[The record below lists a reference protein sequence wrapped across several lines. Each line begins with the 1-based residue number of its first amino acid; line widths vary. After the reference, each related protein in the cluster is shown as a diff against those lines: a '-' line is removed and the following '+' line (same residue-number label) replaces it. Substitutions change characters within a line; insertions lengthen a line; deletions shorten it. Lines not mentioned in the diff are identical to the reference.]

1 MDAIAVVGL
10 GCVLPNAHRVSD
22 FWTSI
27 STGRISLAKVPARAW
42 DHSLYFSPDRTMP
55 DRAHADVGGFIN
67 DFVFDWRKYK
77 VPPADAQ
84 NVHPMQWMVLE
95 AGTQALSEVRVLP
108 RETTG
113 ILLGATSLGWQ
124 RDSGMHIRLEDM
136 LDAVRTTDEFRA
148 LPLTRQQEVLEI
160 TAQRLRGR
168 LKECSDDNVV
178 GSSASVAVGRINMQ
192 FDLKGLHYSV
202 DAGYS
207 SALAALDLA
216 VRGLRDG
223 EFDLAVAGGV
233 SELLTPLEFIAF
245 SKLGGLSYKGH
256 VRPFSDDS
264 DGTLLGEGVSLF
276 ALKRLEDAER
286 DGETI
291 YAVLRGIG
299 GSSDGRGKSL
309 VAPRREGQALAMRR
323 AIEDSGVDPTS
334 VQYVE
339 CHATGTQVGDASE
352 VQALASIYS
361 GAPGSI
367 ALGSVKANIGHLR
380 AGAGAAGLL
389 KAVLSLHHGQI
400 PPQPGVERVNP
411 KLELERTPFFVPRK
425 AQPFRPGTTPLAAV
439 SSFSFGGNNYHA
451 VLEAYRPGH
460 GRAPLPRRHQA
471 EPLAII
477 GMGGM
482 FPGAPSVEAL
492 WKRLLEGH
500 DATRE
505 VPPERWKAER
515 YSHPDRKDRTYTKL
529 GCWLENLP
537 SPTLEMRIPP
547 AAWASLDPSHV
558 VTLLSAEQA
567 LKDAGY
573 VADKWNRERV
583 ALALGF
589 LPYQGIKFL
598 ADTRVRWAE
607 FARELRETLEKSG
620 MPEWMRNVIL
630 KGAEERYKAG
640 LPPISEDSLTGYL
653 GSLNAGRISSL
664 YDFHGPHM
672 VMDSACASSLA
683 ALHAA
688 AKLLNHRQADV
699 VLTGGV
705 WADMS
710 PEFFVAGCRFNALSS
725 RGSSPF
731 SANADGFVPGE
742 GAGVLVLKRL
752 SDAERDGDRI
762 HSVIRAIA
770 GSSDGKGRS
779 VLPPSEMGETLAM
792 RRALTAANVPP
803 TSVDY
808 VECHGTGTALG
819 DVVETKSTHNAYG
832 EGRTRPLLIGSV
844 KSNIGHL
851 NAAAGVAG
859 MIKVTRAMQEHL
871 LPRSLKS
878 EPRNPKIP
886 QGLEVVTEQ
895 REWPVPMGGGPR
907 RAGVSSFG
915 VGGSN
920 FHAILEEYKAPA
932 PRPSVKEPEPGKKE
946 SVKKEAGPV
955 REAAPMKKEEAA
967 VKKEGEP
974 VKKESEPADAEPRLI
989 AVAGADARACLE
1001 QLDRVCEA
1009 TGALEDTRRVP
1020 AGPYRVAV
1028 TARTREELRKKRDF
1042 LRKAVETGGDMEFL
1056 GQSGIFA
1063 AGPDAPLRGAPVAIT
1078 FPGQGGQYANM
1089 LRPLARAY
1097 PVVQATL
1104 DEADRVYLHLTGRT
1118 LTSSFYTEDA
1128 KSYRQNDEDIHAAVF
1143 LVNVALYRLL
1153 RAHGIRAD
1161 VLVGQSAGELA
1172 ALVAAGTLTLEEG
1185 LRAIHSRTMAV
1196 LEMPTVDPGQMAAL
1210 TCASEQVPELIAG
1223 LPGYATLAADNGPRA
1238 CIVSADREALPALVE
1253 RCAARGIECTVLAV
1267 SHGYHS
1273 ALIAGARPAYQRVLE
1288 GFAFRAPT
1296 VRLVSTI
1303 DAKEYGGRPPRDY
1316 PAFLTSQF
1324 VEPVR
1329 LRLALAEAHRL
1340 GARLFIE
1347 AGPKWSLTQ
1356 FTREILKGQS
1366 HGAIA
1371 SIHPKVGD
1379 MEQFKRVIGYSYVN
1393 GVGQLSADAVGGEA
1407 GVEQVLLGL
1416 PLDGVLEP
1424 ATALK
1429 VAIALGREF
1438 GVDASVAR
1446 PENLVTLEAIISL
1459 VEQLRTGQSATGLA
1473 APASREAPAAA
1484 PVTAPAPAA
1493 QPVTTVQKSIALEEE
1508 VRRVLLDTVVAKT
1521 GYPEDML
1528 EMDLDLEAD
1537 LGIDTV
1543 KQVDIF
1549 ARTREAFGVSRD
1561 PNRALRDFN
1570 TLRKVIEHIVERVL
1584 ATQGGAAAAPAKAAA
1599 PAPAAAAPAPVKA
1612 AAPAPAPAAPAPAAP
1627 APLVASSVPSVPTA
1641 LAASL
1646 NLFEQ
1651 VREVLIRTVV
1661 AKTGYPEDM
1670 LEMDLDLEAD
1680 LGIDTVKQVDIFART
1695 REAFG
1700 VSRDP
1705 NRALRDFN
1713 TLRKVIEHIV
1723 ERAQHASP
1731 PAAAAPAPA
1740 ATASASAAL
1749 ARAAVPVT
1757 GSEESTKRA
1766 GGGGGPRSVRDAL
1779 LAMDL
1784 RQVGVKQDEL
1794 RRLGEAMSSRVGVAA
1809 PDMGQVRTL
1818 GELVQHLVKDR

>member
-10 GCVLPNAHRVSD
+10 GCILPNALRVSD
-22 FWTSI
+22 FWASI
-27 STGRISLAKVPARAW
+27 STGRVSLSKVPARAW
-42 DHSLYFSPDRTMP
+42 EHSLYFHPDRTVP
-55 DRAHADVGGFIN
+55 DRTYAELGGFIN

-84 NVHPMQWMVLE
+84 QVNPLQWMILE

-108 RETTG
+108 RDTTG
-113 ILLGATSLGWQ
+113 IILGATSLGWQ
-124 RDSGMHIRLEDM
+124 RDSGLHIRLEDM
-136 LDAVRTTDEFRA
+136 LDAVRATDEFRA
-148 LPLTRQQEVLEI
+148 LPATRQQEVLEV
-160 TAQRLRGR
+160 TAQRLRSR
-168 LKECSDDNVV
+168 LKECSEDNVV

-202 DAGYS
+202 DAGYA
-207 SALAALDLA
+207 SALAALDIA

-223 EFDLAVAGGV
+223 EFDLAVAGGA
-233 SELLTPLEFIAF
+233 SELLSPLEFIAF
-245 SKLGGLSYKGH
+245 SKLGGLSHKGH
-256 VRPFSDDS
+256 VRPFEDEC
-264 DGTLLGEGVSLF
+264 DGTLLGEGVSLL

-291 YAVLRGIG
+291 YAVLRGVG

-323 AIEDSGVDPTS
+323 ALEDAGVEPDS
-334 VQYVE
+334 IQYVE
-339 CHATGTQVGDASE
+339 CHATGTPVGDVSE
-352 VQALASIYS
+352 VQALSSVYT

-411 KLELERTPFFVPRK
+411 RLELERTPFYVPRK
-425 AQPFRPGTTPLAAV
+425 AQPFRPGTLARAAV
-439 SSFSFGGNNYHA
+439 SSFSFGGNNFHA
-451 VLEAYRPGH
+451 VLEAWRPGTE
-460 GRAPLPRRHQA
+460 RRPAPRRHQD

-482 FPGAPSVEAL
+482 FPGAPDVATL

-505 VPPERWKAER
+505 VPRERWNIER
-515 YSHPDRKDRTYTKL
+515 YHHSDRKDRTYTKL
-529 GCWLENLP
+529 GCWLDELP
-537 SPTLEMRIPP
+537 SPTMEMRIPP

-567 LKDAGY
+567 LKDAGF
-573 VADKWNRERV
+573 APDKWNRDRV

-598 ADTRVRWAE
+598 ADTRVRWTE

-620 MPEWMRNVIL
+620 LPEALRGAILRN
-630 KGAEERYKAG
+630 AEERYKAG

-653 GSLNAGRISSL
+653 GNLNAGRICAL

-688 AKLLNHRQADV
+688 WKMLQHREADV

-710 PEFFVAGCRFNALSS
+710 PEFFIAGCRFNALSGK
-725 RGSSPF
+725 GSHPF
-731 SANADGFVPGE
+731 SAQADGFVPGE
-742 GAGVLVLKRL
+742 GAGILVLKRL
-752 SDAERDGDRI
+752 SDAERDKDRI
-762 HSVIRAIA
+762 HAVIRSIA

-792 RRALTAANVPP
+792 RRALSAANVHPA
-803 TSVDY
+803 SVDY

-819 DVVETKSTHNAYG
+819 DVVEAKSTHNAYG
-832 EGRTRPLLIGSV
+832 EGRTRPILIGSV

-859 MIKVTRAMQEHL
+859 MIKATRAMQEGL
-871 LPRSLKS
+871 IPRSLKS

-886 QGLEVVTEQ
+886 QGVEVVTDN
-895 REWPVPMGGGPR
+895 RPWPAPAGGAPR

-920 FHAILEEYKAPA
+920 FHTLLEEYKAP
-932 PRPSVKEPEPGKKE
+932 PSRPE
-946 SVKKEAGPV
+946 KKEA
-955 REAAPMKKEEAA
+955 
-967 VKKEGEP
+967 
-974 VKKESEPADAEPRLI
+974 EPADGEPKLV

-1001 QLDRVCEA
+1001 QLNALCEQQ
-1009 TGALEDTRRVP
+1009 GPLEDTRRTP
-1020 AGPYRVAV
+1020 EGPWRMAL

-1042 LRKAVETGGDMEFL
+1042 LRKTVEAGGDTEPL

-1063 AGPDAPLRGAPVAIT
+1063 AGPDAPLRGAKVAIT

-1089 LRPLARAY
+1089 LRPLARAW
-1097 PVVQATL
+1097 PVVARTL
-1104 DEADRVYLHLTGRT
+1104 EEADRIYLRLTGRT
-1118 LTSSFYTEDA
+1118 LTGSFYTEDPQN
-1128 KSYRQNDEDIHAAVF
+1128 YRQNDEDIHAAVF
-1143 LVNVALYRLL
+1143 LVNVALHRLL
-1153 RAHGIRAD
+1153 VAHGIRAD
-1161 VLVGQSAGELA
+1161 VLIGQSAGELA
-1172 ALVAAGTLTLEEG
+1172 ALVAAGSLSLEEG
-1185 LRAIHSRTMAV
+1185 LRAIHSRTVAV
-1196 LEMPTVDPGQMAAL
+1196 LEMPTEDPGQMAAL
-1210 TCASEQVPELIAG
+1210 ACSSEQVPELLAG

-1238 CIVSADREALPALVE
+1238 CIVSADRHALPRLVE
-1253 RCAARGIECTVLAV
+1253 RCMARGIECNVLAV

-1273 ALIAGARPAYQRVLE
+1273 ELIGGARPAYQRVLE
-1288 GFAFRAPT
+1288 GMAFHAPA
-1296 VRLVSTI
+1296 VRLISTI
-1303 DAKEYGGRPPRDY
+1303 DAADYGGRSLREY
-1316 PAFLTSQF
+1316 PSFLASQF

-1329 LRLALAEAHRL
+1329 LRQAIGEAYRQ
-1340 GARLFIE
+1340 GARIFIE

-1356 FTREILKGQS
+1356 FTREILKGKQ

-1379 MEQFKRVIGYSYVN
+1379 MEQFKRVVGYAFVN
-1393 GVGQLSADAVGGEA
+1393 GVGQLSADAA
-1407 GVEQVLLGL
+1407 GAGAEVEQALLQL
-1416 PLDGVLEP
+1416 PLEGVLEP
-1424 ATALK
+1424 VTALK

-1438 GVDASVAR
+1438 GVDASMAQ
-1446 PENLVTLEAIISL
+1446 PDNLRTFEAIIAL
-1459 VEQLRTGQSATGLA
+1459 VEQLRTGQTA
-1473 APASREAPAAA
+1473 A
-1484 PVTAPAPAA
+1484 VPAPKVPTAEA
-1493 QPVTTVQKSIALEEE
+1493 SPAPQPVTTVQKSIALEEE

-1528 EMDLDLEAD
+1528 ELDLDLEAD

-1549 ARTREAFGVSRD
+1549 ARTREAFGVARD

-1570 TLRKVIEHIVERVL
+1570 TLRKVIDHIVERVL
-1584 ATQGGAAAAPAKAAA
+1584 ASSGASL
-1599 PAPAAAAPAPVKA
+1599 
-1612 AAPAPAPAAPAPAAP
+1612 PAPAPAAVAPAATAPVVPPAPAPVAPPAP
-1627 APLVASSVPSVPTA
+1627 APITPAPVVPSTI
-1641 LAASL
+1641 AASL
-1646 NLFEQ
+1646 DLFEQ
-1651 VREVLIRTVV
+1651 VREVLLRNVV

-1670 LEMDLDLEAD
+1670 LELDLDLEAD

-1700 VSRDP
+1700 VARDP

-1713 TLRKVIEHIV
+1713 TLRKVIDHIV
-1723 ERAQHASP
+1723 ERARIP
-1731 PAAAAPAPA
+1731 GTPAA
-1740 ATASASAAL
+1740 ASASARA
-1749 ARAAVPVT
+1749 AAVPAAEEPAKRSG
-1757 GSEESTKRA
+1757 GS
-1766 GGGGGPRSVRDAL
+1766 GPRSVREAL

-1784 RQVGVKQDEL
+1784 RQVGVKDAEL
-1794 RRLGEAMSSRVGVAA
+1794 RKLGEAMSSRLGVAA
-1809 PDMGQVRTL
+1809 PQTEKVRTL
-1818 GELVQHLVKDR
+1818 GELVQHLLKDR

>member
-10 GCVLPNAHRVSD
+10 GCVLPNALRVSD
-22 FWTSI
+22 FWASV
-27 STGRISLAKVPARAW
+27 STGRVSLSKVPSRAW
-42 DHSLYFSPDRTMP
+42 DHSLYFHPDRTMP
-55 DRAHADVGGFIN
+55 DRAHAELGGFIH

-77 VPPADAQ
+77 VTPADAQ
-84 NVHPMQWMVLE
+84 QVNPFQWMVLE

-108 RETTG
+108 RDTTG
-113 ILLGATSLGWQ
+113 IILGATSLGWQ

-136 LDAVRTTDEFRA
+136 LDAVRATDEFRA
-148 LPLTRQQEVLEI
+148 LPGTRQQEVLEV
-160 TAQRLRGR
+160 TAQRLRSR

-207 SALAALDLA
+207 SSLAALDLA

-233 SELLTPLEFIAF
+233 SEMLTPLEFIAF
-245 SKLGGLSYKGH
+245 SKLGGLSHKGH
-256 VRPFSDDS
+256 VRPFSDEC
-264 DGTLLGEGVSLF
+264 DGTLLGEGVTLF

-291 YAVLRGIG
+291 YAVLRGVG

-323 AIEDSGVDPTS
+323 ALEDAGLGPDS

-339 CHATGTQVGDASE
+339 CHATGTPVGDVSE
-352 VQALASIYS
+352 VQALASVYS
-361 GAPGSI
+361 GAAGSI

-380 AGAGAAGLL
+380 AGAGGAGLL
-389 KAVLSLHHGQI
+389 KAVLALHHGQI
-400 PPQPGVERVNP
+400 PPQPGVERINP
-411 KLELERTPFFVPRK
+411 KLELERTPFFIPRK
-425 AQPFRPGTTPLAAV
+425 AQPFRAGTLPRAAV
-439 SSFSFGGNNYHA
+439 SSFSFGGNNFHA
-451 VLEAYRPGH
+451 VLEAWQPGTE
-460 GRAPLPRRHQA
+460 RKAAPRRRQA
-471 EPLAII
+471 EPLAIV

-482 FPGAPSVEAL
+482 FPGAPNIESL

-505 VPPERWKAER
+505 VPKDRWKVER
-515 YSHPDRKDRTYTKL
+515 YHHPDRKDRTYTKL
-529 GCWLENLP
+529 GCWLDELP
-537 SPTLEMRIPP
+537 TPTMEMRIPP

-558 VTLLSAEQA
+558 VTLLSTEQA

-573 VADKWNRERV
+573 SPDKWDRDRV

-607 FARELRETLEKSG
+607 FARELRETMEKSG
-620 MPEWMRNVIL
+620 LPEELRLAILRN
-630 KGAEERYKAG
+630 AEERYKAG

-653 GSLNAGRISSL
+653 GSLNAGRISAL

-683 ALHAA
+683 ALHGAW
-688 AKLLNHRQADV
+688 KLLQHREADV

-710 PEFFVAGCRFNALSS
+710 PEFYIAGCRFNALSAK
-725 RGSSPF
+725 GSQPF
-731 SANADGFVPGE
+731 NAQADGFVPGE
-742 GAGVLVLKRL
+742 GAGILVVKRL
-752 SDAERDGDRI
+752 SDAERDKDRI
-762 HSVIRAIA
+762 HAVIRSIA

-792 RRALTAANVPP
+792 RRALASANLPP
-803 TSVDY
+803 ASVDY

-819 DVVETKSTHNAYG
+819 DVVETKSTHNAYSS
-832 EGRTRPLLIGSV
+832 EGRTRPILIGSV

-851 NAAAGVAG
+851 NAAAGAAG
-859 MIKVTRAMQEHL
+859 MIKVTRAMQERVI
-871 LPRSLKS
+871 PRSLKS

-886 QGLEVVTEQ
+886 QGVEVVTDN
-895 REWPVPMGGGPR
+895 REWPAPAGGAPR

-920 FHAILEEYKAPA
+920 FHAILEEYKGPPSAP
-932 PRPSVKEPEPGKKE
+932 G
-946 SVKKEAGPV
+946 
-955 REAAPMKKEEAA
+955 
-967 VKKEGEP
+967 KKEGEP
-974 VKKESEPADAEPRLI
+974 AEGDPKLV

-1001 QLDRVCEA
+1001 QLNALCEQQ
-1009 TGALEDTRRVP
+1009 GPLEDTRHTP
-1020 AGPYRVAV
+1020 EGPWRVAI

-1042 LRKAVETGGDMEFL
+1042 LRKTLDAGGDPEPL

-1063 AGPDAPLRGAPVAIT
+1063 AGPDAPLRGAKVAIT

-1097 PVVQATL
+1097 PVVARTL
-1104 DEADRVYLHLTGRT
+1104 EEADRVYLRLTGRT
-1118 LTSSFYTEDA
+1118 LTSSFYTEDP
-1128 KSYRQNDEDIHAAVF
+1128 KNYRQNDEDIHAAVF

-1153 RAHGIRAD
+1153 KAHGIHAD
-1161 VLVGQSAGELA
+1161 MVIGQSAGELA
-1172 ALVAAGTLTLEEG
+1172 ALVTAGSLSLEEG
-1185 LRAIHSRTMAV
+1185 LHAIHSRTVAV
-1196 LEMPTVDPGQMAAL
+1196 LEMPTEDPGQMAAL
-1210 TCASEQVPELIAG
+1210 ACPSEQVPSLIEG

-1238 CIVSADREALPALVE
+1238 CIVSADRNALPGLVE
-1253 RCAARGIECTVLAV
+1253 RCTAQGIECTVLAV

-1273 ALIAGARPAYQRVLE
+1273 ELIGAARPAYQKVLE
-1288 GFAFRAPT
+1288 GLTFHAPT
-1296 VRLVSTI
+1296 VRLISTI
-1303 DAKEYGGRPPRDY
+1303 DAAEYGGRPLREY

-1329 LRLALAEAHRL
+1329 LRQAIGEAHAQ
-1340 GARLFIE
+1340 GARIFIE

-1356 FTREILKGQS
+1356 FTREILKGRQ

-1379 MEQFKRVIGYSYVN
+1379 MEQFKRVVGYSFVN
-1393 GVGQLSADAVGGEA
+1393 GVGQLSEDAA
-1407 GVEQVLLGL
+1407 GAVVEVEQALLQL
-1416 PLDGVLEP
+1416 PLEGVLEP

-1438 GVDASVAR
+1438 GVDASVAQ
-1446 PENLVTLEAIISL
+1446 PENLRTFDAIVAL
-1459 VEQLRTGQSATGLA
+1459 VEQLRTGQTA
-1473 APASREAPAAA
+1473 APAATKAPVAEPAAA
-1484 PVTAPAPAA
+1484 AP
-1493 QPVTTVQKSIALEEE
+1493 QVTTVQKSIALEEE

-1528 EMDLDLEAD
+1528 EMNLDLEADLGIDTVKQVDIFARTREAFGVTRDPSRALRDFNTLQKVVDHIVERIIATGAAAAPASAPAPAPAPVAARPAPAAPPPTPAPAAAPAMPTSTIAASLDLFEQVREVLLRNVVEKTGYPEDMLELDLDLEAD

-1549 ARTREAFGVSRD
+1549 ARTREAFGVTRD
-1561 PNRALRDFN
+1561 P
-1570 TLRKVIEHIVERVL
+1570 
-1584 ATQGGAAAAPAKAAA
+1584 
-1599 PAPAAAAPAPVKA
+1599 
-1612 AAPAPAPAAPAPAAP
+1612 
-1627 APLVASSVPSVPTA
+1627 
-1641 LAASL
+1641 
-1646 NLFEQ
+1646 
-1651 VREVLIRTVV
+1651 
-1661 AKTGYPEDM
+1661 
-1670 LEMDLDLEAD
+1670 
-1680 LGIDTVKQVDIFART
+1680 
-1695 REAFG
+1695 
-1700 VSRDP
+1700 SRS
-1705 NRALRDFN
+1705 LRDFN

-1723 ERAQHASP
+1723 ERAQQLAAATSAASTRS
-1731 PAAAAPAPA
+1731 AAPAPA
-1740 ATASASAAL
+1740 TAAEPPA
-1749 ARAAVPVT
+1749 
-1757 GSEESTKRA
+1757 KRA
-1766 GGGGGPRSVRDAL
+1766 NGNGPRSVREAL
-1779 LAMDL
+1779 LSMDL
-1784 RQVGVKQDEL
+1784 RQAAGLKDGEVRKL
-1794 RRLGEAMSSRVGVAA
+1794 AEAMSSRLGVAT
-1809 PDMGQVRTL
+1809 PETEPVRTL
-1818 GELVQHLVKDR
+1818 SELAQQLVKGH

>member
-10 GCVLPNAHRVSD
+10 GCVLPNALRVSD
-22 FWTSI
+22 FWASV
-27 STGRISLAKVPARAW
+27 STGRVSLSKVPSRAW
-42 DHSLYFSPDRTMP
+42 EHSLYFHPDRTMP
-55 DRAHADVGGFIN
+55 DRTHAELGGFIN

-77 VPPADAQ
+77 VTPADAQ
-84 NVHPMQWMVLE
+84 QVNPFQWMILE

-108 RETTG
+108 RDTTG
-113 ILLGATSLGWQ
+113 IILGATTLGWQ
-124 RDSGMHIRLEDM
+124 RDSGLHIRLEDM
-136 LDAVRTTDEFRA
+136 LDAVRATDEFRA
-148 LPLTRQQEVLEI
+148 LPGTRQQEVLEV
-160 TAQRLRGR
+160 TAQRLRSR
-168 LKECSDDNVV
+168 LRECSDDNVV

-207 SALAALDLA
+207 SSLAALDLA

-223 EFDLAVAGGV
+223 EFDLAVAGGA

-245 SKLGGLSYKGH
+245 SKLGGLSHKGH
-256 VRPFSDDS
+256 VRPFADEC
-264 DGTLLGEGVSLF
+264 DGTLLGEGVALL

-291 YAVLRGIG
+291 YAVLRGVG

-309 VAPRREGQALAMRR
+309 VAPRREGQTLAMRR
-323 AIEDSGVDPTS
+323 AIEDAGVEPDS
-334 VQYVE
+334 IQYVE
-339 CHATGTQVGDASE
+339 CHATGTPVGDVSE
-352 VQALASIYS
+352 VQALASVYT
-361 GAPGSI
+361 GAPGSV

-411 KLELERTPFFVPRK
+411 RLELERTPFYVPRK
-425 AQPFRPGTTPLAAV
+425 AQPFRPGTTARAAV
-439 SSFSFGGNNYHA
+439 SSFSFGGNNFHA
-451 VLEAYRPGH
+451 VLEAWRPGSE
-460 GRAPLPRRHQA
+460 RRPAPRRRQD
-471 EPLAII
+471 EPLAIV

-482 FPGAPSVEAL
+482 FPGASDVETL

-505 VPPERWKAER
+505 VPKERWQVER
-515 YSHPDRKDRTYTKL
+515 YHHPDRKDRTYTKL
-529 GCWLENLP
+529 GCWLDELP
-537 SPTLEMRIPP
+537 SPTMEMRIPP

-573 VADKWNRERV
+573 APDKWDRDRV

-620 MPEWMRNVIL
+620 LPEALRGAIL
-630 KGAEERYKAG
+630 HNAEERYKAG

-653 GSLNAGRISSL
+653 GSLNAGRICAL

-683 ALHAA
+683 ALHASW
-688 AKLLNHRQADV
+688 KMLQHREADV

-710 PEFFVAGCRFNALSS
+710 PEFFIAGCRFNALSGKGS
-725 RGSSPF
+725 RPF
-731 SANADGFVPGE
+731 SAQADGFVPGE
-742 GAGVLVLKRL
+742 GAGILVLKRL
-752 SDAERDGDRI
+752 SDAERDRDRI
-762 HSVIRAIA
+762 HAVIRSIA

-792 RRALTAANVPP
+792 RRALSAANVHP

-832 EGRTRPLLIGSV
+832 EGRTRPILIGSV

-851 NAAAGVAG
+851 NAAAGAAG
-859 MIKVTRAMQEHL
+859 MIKVARAMREGL
-871 LPRSLKS
+871 IPRSLKS

-886 QGLEVVTEQ
+886 QGVEVVTDN
-895 REWPVPMGGGPR
+895 RPWPAPAGGAPR

-920 FHAILEEYKAPA
+920 FHTILEEYKAP
-932 PRPSVKEPEPGKKE
+932 PSRPE
-946 SVKKEAGPV
+946 
-955 REAAPMKKEEAA
+955 
-967 VKKEGEP
+967 KKEGEP
-974 VKKESEPADAEPRLI
+974 AEGDPKLV

-1001 QLDRVCEA
+1001 QLNLLCEQQWP
-1009 TGALEDTRRVP
+1009 LEDTRRTP
-1020 AGPYRVAV
+1020 EGPWRVAI

-1042 LRKAVETGGDMEFL
+1042 LRKAVETGGDTEPL

-1063 AGPDAPLRGAPVAIT
+1063 AGPDSPLRGAKVAIT

-1089 LRPLARAY
+1089 LRPLARAW
-1097 PVVQATL
+1097 PVVARTL
-1104 DEADRVYLHLTGRT
+1104 EEADRVYLRLTGRT
-1118 LTSSFYTEDA
+1118 LTGSFYTEDP
-1128 KSYRQNDEDIHAAVF
+1128 KNYRQNDEDIHAAVL

-1153 RAHGIRAD
+1153 VAHGIHAD
-1161 VLVGQSAGELA
+1161 VLIGQSAGELA
-1172 ALVAAGTLTLEEG
+1172 ALVAAGSLTLEEG

-1196 LEMPTVDPGQMAAL
+1196 LEMPTEDPGQMAAL
-1210 TCASEQVPELIAG
+1210 ACAPEQVPELIAG

-1238 CIVSADREALPALVE
+1238 CIVSADRHALPLLVE
-1253 RCAARGIECTVLAV
+1253 RCAARGIECNVLAV

-1273 ALIAGARPAYQRVLE
+1273 ELIGGARPAYQRVLE
-1288 GFAFRAPT
+1288 GMAFQEPA
-1296 VRLVSTI
+1296 VRLISTI
-1303 DAKEYGGRPPRDY
+1303 DAADYGDRPLREY

-1329 LRLALAEAHRL
+1329 LRQAIGEAHRQ
-1340 GARLFIE
+1340 GARIFIE

-1356 FTREILKGQS
+1356 FTREILKGKQ

-1379 MEQFKRVIGYSYVN
+1379 MEQFKRVVGYSFVN
-1393 GVGQLSADAVGGEA
+1393 GVGQLSEDAA
-1407 GVEQVLLGL
+1407 GAAAEVEQVLLQL
-1416 PLDGVLEP
+1416 PLEGVLEP

-1429 VAIALGREF
+1429 VAIALGHEF
-1438 GVDASVAR
+1438 GVDASMAQ
-1446 PENLVTLEAIISL
+1446 PENLRTFDAIVAL
-1459 VEQLRTGQSATGLA
+1459 VEQLRTGLGAAPSA
-1473 APASREAPAAA
+1473 APAVKAPAAEA
-1484 PVTAPAPAA
+1484 APAT

-1508 VRRVLLDTVVAKT
+1508 VRRVLMDTVVAKT

-1528 EMDLDLEAD
+1528 ELDLDLEAD

-1549 ARTREAFGVSRD
+1549 ARTREHFGVSRD

-1570 TLRKVIEHIVERVL
+1570 TLRKVIDHIVERVL
-1584 ATQGGAAAAPAKAAA
+1584 TVGGASTPAPAPTPVAIRPAPAA
-1599 PAPAAAAPAPVKA
+1599 PAPAAAAPVVP
-1612 AAPAPAPAAPAPAAP
+1612 PALAPAAPTQ
-1627 APLVASSVPSVPTA
+1627 VVPPSTI
-1641 LAASL
+1641 AASL
-1646 NLFEQ
+1646 DLFEQ
-1651 VREVLIRTVV
+1651 VREVLLRNVV
-1661 AKTGYPEDM
+1661 EKTGYPEDM
-1670 LEMDLDLEAD
+1670 LELDLDLEAD

-1695 REAFG
+1695 REHFG

-1713 TLRKVIEHIV
+1713 TLRKVIDHIV
-1723 ERAQHASP
+1723 ERAQTPGAPAAAS
-1731 PAAAAPAPA
+1731 ASARAAAPA
-1740 ATASASAAL
+1740 
-1749 ARAAVPVT
+1749 VEEPVKH
-1757 GSEESTKRA
+1757 S
-1766 GGGGGPRSVRDAL
+1766 GGGGPRSVREAL

-1784 RQVGVKQDEL
+1784 RQAGVKDGEL
-1794 RRLGEAMSSRVGVAA
+1794 RKLAEAMSSRLGVAA
-1809 PDMGQVRTL
+1809 PESEKVRTL

>member
-10 GCVLPNAHRVSD
+10 GCVLPNALRVSD
-22 FWTSI
+22 FWASV
-27 STGRISLAKVPARAW
+27 STGRVSLSKVPSRAW
-42 DHSLYFSPDRTMP
+42 DHSLYFHPDRTMP
-55 DRAHADVGGFIN
+55 DRAHAELGGFIN

-77 VPPADAQ
+77 VTPADAQ
-84 NVHPMQWMVLE
+84 LVNPFQWLILE

-108 RETTG
+108 RDTTG
-113 ILLGATSLGWQ
+113 IILGATSLGWQ

-136 LDAVRTTDEFRA
+136 LDAVRATEEFNA
-148 LPLTRQQEVLEI
+148 LPTTRQQEVLEV
-160 TAQRLRGR
+160 TAQRVRSR

-207 SALAALDLA
+207 SSLAALDLA

-223 EFDLAVAGGV
+223 EFDLAVAGGA
-233 SELLTPLEFIAF
+233 SEMLTPLEFIAF
-245 SKLGGLSYKGH
+245 SKLGGLSHKGH
-256 VRPFSDDS
+256 VRPFSDEC
-264 DGTLLGEGVSLF
+264 DGTLLGEGVTLF

-291 YAVLRGIG
+291 YAVLRGVG

-323 AIEDSGVDPTS
+323 ALEDAGVEADS
-334 VQYVE
+334 IQYVE
-339 CHATGTQVGDASE
+339 CHATGTPVGDVSE
-352 VQALASIYS
+352 VQALTSVYA

-380 AGAGAAGLL
+380 AGAGGAGLL

-400 PPQPGVERVNP
+400 PPQPGVERINP
-411 KLELERTPFFVPRK
+411 KLELERTPFYIPRR
-425 AQPFRPGTTPLAAV
+425 AQAFRTGALPRAAV
-439 SSFSFGGNNYHA
+439 SSFSFGGNNFHA
-451 VLEAYRPGH
+451 VLEAWQPGGERKSTRRRP
-460 GRAPLPRRHQA
+460 QQ
-471 EPLAII
+471 EPLAIV

-482 FPGAPSVEAL
+482 FPGAPNIESL

-500 DATRE
+500 DASRE
-505 VPPERWKAER
+505 VPKDRWKVER
-515 YSHPDRKDRTYTKL
+515 YHHTDRKDRTYTKL
-529 GCWLENLP
+529 GCWLDEM
-537 SPTLEMRIPP
+537 PTPTMEMRIPP

-567 LKDAGY
+567 LQDAGY
-573 VADKWNRERV
+573 SPDKWDRDRV

-607 FARELRETLEKSG
+607 FARDLRETLEKSG
-620 MPEWMRNVIL
+620 LPEELRGAILRN
-630 KGAEERYKAG
+630 AEERYKAG

-653 GSLNAGRISSL
+653 GSLNAGRVSAL

-683 ALHAA
+683 ALHGAW
-688 AKLLNHRQADV
+688 KLLQHREADV

-710 PEFFVAGCRFNALSS
+710 PEFYIAGCRFNALSAK
-725 RGSSPF
+725 GSQPF
-731 SANADGFVPGE
+731 NAQADGFVPGE
-742 GAGVLVLKRL
+742 GAGILVVKRL
-752 SDAERDGDRI
+752 SDAERDKDRI
-762 HSVIRAIA
+762 HSVIRSVA

-792 RRALTAANVPP
+792 RRALSAANVHPA
-803 TSVDY
+803 SVDY

-819 DVVETKSTHNAYG
+819 DVVETKSTHNAYS
-832 EGRTRPLLIGSV
+832 EGRTRPILIGSV

-851 NAAAGVAG
+851 NAAAGAAG
-859 MIKVTRAMQEHL
+859 MIKVTRAMQARVI
-871 LPRSLKS
+871 PRSLKS

-886 QGLEVVTEQ
+886 QGIEVVTDN
-895 REWPVPMGGGPR
+895 REWPAPAGGAPR

-920 FHAILEEYKAPA
+920 FHAILEEYKGP
-932 PRPSVKEPEPGKKE
+932 PSRPE
-946 SVKKEAGPV
+946 
-955 REAAPMKKEEAA
+955 
-967 VKKEGEP
+967 KKEGEP
-974 VKKESEPADAEPRLI
+974 AEGDPKLV
-989 AVAGADARACLE
+989 AVAGADMGACLE
-1001 QLDRVCEA
+1001 QLHALCEQQ
-1009 TGALEDTRRVP
+1009 GPLEDTRHTP
-1020 AGPYRVAV
+1020 EGPWRVAI

-1042 LRKAVETGGDMEFL
+1042 LRKTVEAGGDPEPL

-1063 AGPDAPLRGAPVAIT
+1063 AGPDAPLRGAKVAIT

-1097 PVVQATL
+1097 PVVARTL
-1104 DEADRVYLHLTGRT
+1104 EEADRVYLRLTGRT

-1128 KSYRQNDEDIHAAVF
+1128 KNYRQNDEDIHAAVF

-1153 RAHGIRAD
+1153 VAHGIHAD
-1161 VLVGQSAGELA
+1161 LLIGQSAGELA
-1172 ALVAAGTLTLEEG
+1172 ALVAAGSLTLEEG

-1196 LEMPTVDPGQMAAL
+1196 LEMPTEDPGQMAAL
-1210 TCASEQVPELIAG
+1210 ACPSEQVPSLIEG

-1238 CIVSADREALPALVE
+1238 CIVSADRNALPGLVE
-1253 RCAARGIECTVLAV
+1253 RCTARGIECTVLAV

-1273 ALIAGARPAYQRVLE
+1273 ELIGAARPAYDQVLR
-1288 GFAFRAPT
+1288 GLAFRAPA
-1296 VRLVSTI
+1296 VRLISTI
-1303 DAKEYGGRPPRDY
+1303 DAADYGDRPLREY

-1329 LRLALAEAHRL
+1329 LRQAIGEAHRQ
-1340 GARLFIE
+1340 GARIFIE

-1356 FTREILKGQS
+1356 FTREILKGKQ

-1379 MEQFKRVIGYSYVN
+1379 MEQFKRVVGYSFVN
-1393 GVGQLSADAVGGEA
+1393 GVGQLSEDAGAATAE
-1407 GVEQVLLGL
+1407 VEQALLQL
-1416 PLDGVLEP
+1416 PLEGVLEP

-1438 GVDASVAR
+1438 GVDASMAQ
-1446 PENLVTLEAIISL
+1446 PENLRTFDAIVAL
-1459 VEQLRTGQSATGLA
+1459 VEQLRTGQAAVANAPAATKA
-1473 APASREAPAAA
+1473 TPAEPAPAS
-1484 PVTAPAPAA
+1484 
-1493 QPVTTVQKSIALEEE
+1493 QVTTVQKSIALEEE

-1528 EMDLDLEAD
+1528 EMNLDLEADLGIDTVKQVDIFARTREHFGVTRDPNRALRDFNTLQKVIEHIVERIITTGGASAAATAPAPAPAPVAARPAPAAPAPAAPAPVPAAPVTPTSTIAASLDLFEQVREVLMRNVVEKTGYPEDMLELDLDLEAD

-1549 ARTREAFGVSRD
+1549 ARTREAFGVTRD
-1561 PNRALRDFN
+1561 PSRALR
-1570 TLRKVIEHIVERVL
+1570 E
-1584 ATQGGAAAAPAKAAA
+1584 
-1599 PAPAAAAPAPVKA
+1599 
-1612 AAPAPAPAAPAPAAP
+1612 
-1627 APLVASSVPSVPTA
+1627 
-1641 LAASL
+1641 
-1646 NLFEQ
+1646 
-1651 VREVLIRTVV
+1651 
-1661 AKTGYPEDM
+1661 
-1670 LEMDLDLEAD
+1670 
-1680 LGIDTVKQVDIFART
+1680 
-1695 REAFG
+1695 
-1700 VSRDP
+1700 
-1705 NRALRDFN
+1705 FN

-1723 ERAQHASP
+1723 ERAQGAGT
-1731 PAAAAPAPA
+1731 PAAAATPARAAAPAPVA
-1740 ATASASAAL
+1740 EQPA
-1749 ARAAVPVT
+1749 
-1757 GSEESTKRA
+1757 KRS
-1766 GGGGGPRSVRDAL
+1766 GGGGPRSVRDTL

-1784 RQVGVKQDEL
+1784 RQAAGMKDGEL
-1794 RRLGEAMSSRVGVAA
+1794 RKLAEAMSSRLGTAA
-1809 PDMGQVRTL
+1809 PETESVRTL
-1818 GELVQHLVKDR
+1818 SELAQQIVKGR

>member
-10 GCVLPNAHRVSD
+10 GCVLPNALRVSD
-22 FWTSI
+22 FWASV
-27 STGRISLAKVPARAW
+27 STGRVSLSKVPSRAW
-42 DHSLYFSPDRTMP
+42 DHSLYFHPDRTMP
-55 DRAHADVGGFIN
+55 DRAHAELGGFIN

-77 VPPADAQ
+77 VTPADAQ
-84 NVHPMQWMVLE
+84 LVNPFQWLILE

-108 RETTG
+108 RDTTG
-113 ILLGATSLGWQ
+113 IILGATSLGWQ

-136 LDAVRTTDEFRA
+136 LDAVRATDEFNA
-148 LPLTRQQEVLEI
+148 LPTTRQQEVLEV
-160 TAQRLRGR
+160 TAQRVRSR

-207 SALAALDLA
+207 SSLAALDLA

-223 EFDLAVAGGV
+223 EFDLAVAGGA
-233 SELLTPLEFIAF
+233 SEMLTPLEFIAF
-245 SKLGGLSYKGH
+245 SKLGGLSHKGH
-256 VRPFSDDS
+256 VRPFSDEC
-264 DGTLLGEGVSLF
+264 DGTLLGEGVTLF

-291 YAVLRGIG
+291 YAVLRGVG

-323 AIEDSGVDPTS
+323 ALEDAGVEADS
-334 VQYVE
+334 IQYVE
-339 CHATGTQVGDASE
+339 CHATGTPVGDVSE
-352 VQALASIYS
+352 VQALTSVYA

-380 AGAGAAGLL
+380 AGAGGAGLL

-400 PPQPGVERVNP
+400 PPQPGVERINP
-411 KLELERTPFFVPRK
+411 KLELERTPFYIPRR
-425 AQPFRPGTTPLAAV
+425 AQAFRTGALPRAAV
-439 SSFSFGGNNYHA
+439 SSFSFGGNNFHA
-451 VLEAYRPGH
+451 VLEAWQPGGERKSTRRRP
-460 GRAPLPRRHQA
+460 QQ
-471 EPLAII
+471 EPLAIV

-482 FPGAPSVEAL
+482 FPGAPNIESL

-500 DATRE
+500 DASRE
-505 VPPERWKAER
+505 VPKDRWKVER
-515 YSHPDRKDRTYTKL
+515 YHHTDRKDRTYTKL
-529 GCWLENLP
+529 GCWLDEM
-537 SPTLEMRIPP
+537 PTPTMEMRIPP

-567 LKDAGY
+567 LQDAGY
-573 VADKWNRERV
+573 SPDKWDRDRV

-607 FARELRETLEKSG
+607 FARDLRETLEKSG
-620 MPEWMRNVIL
+620 LPEELRGAILRN
-630 KGAEERYKAG
+630 AEERYKAG

-653 GSLNAGRISSL
+653 GSLNAGRVSAL

-683 ALHAA
+683 ALHGAW
-688 AKLLNHRQADV
+688 KLLQHREADV

-710 PEFFVAGCRFNALSS
+710 PEFYIAGCRFNALSAK
-725 RGSSPF
+725 GSQPF
-731 SANADGFVPGE
+731 NAQADGFVPGE
-742 GAGVLVLKRL
+742 GAGILVVKRL
-752 SDAERDGDRI
+752 SDAERDKDRI
-762 HSVIRAIA
+762 HSVIRSVA

-792 RRALTAANVPP
+792 RRALSAANVHPA
-803 TSVDY
+803 SVDY

-819 DVVETKSTHNAYG
+819 DVVETKSTHNAYS
-832 EGRTRPLLIGSV
+832 EGRTRPILIGSV

-851 NAAAGVAG
+851 NAAAGAAG
-859 MIKVTRAMQEHL
+859 MIKVTRAMQARVI
-871 LPRSLKS
+871 PRSLKS

-886 QGLEVVTEQ
+886 QGIEVVTDN
-895 REWPVPMGGGPR
+895 REWPAPAGGAPR

-920 FHAILEEYKAPA
+920 FHAILEEYKGP
-932 PRPSVKEPEPGKKE
+932 PSRPE
-946 SVKKEAGPV
+946 
-955 REAAPMKKEEAA
+955 
-967 VKKEGEP
+967 KKEGEP
-974 VKKESEPADAEPRLI
+974 AEGDPKLV
-989 AVAGADARACLE
+989 AVAGADVGACLE
-1001 QLDRVCEA
+1001 QLHALCEQQ
-1009 TGALEDTRRVP
+1009 GPLEDTRHTP
-1020 AGPYRVAV
+1020 EGPWRVAI

-1042 LRKAVETGGDMEFL
+1042 LRKTVEAGGDPEPL

-1063 AGPDAPLRGAPVAIT
+1063 AGPDAPLRGAKVAIT

-1097 PVVQATL
+1097 PVVARTL
-1104 DEADRVYLHLTGRT
+1104 EEADRVYLRLTGRT

-1128 KSYRQNDEDIHAAVF
+1128 KNYRQNDEDIHAAVF

-1153 RAHGIRAD
+1153 VAHGIHAD
-1161 VLVGQSAGELA
+1161 LLIGQSAGELA
-1172 ALVAAGTLTLEEG
+1172 ALVAAGSLTLEEG

-1196 LEMPTVDPGQMAAL
+1196 LEMPTEDPGQMAAL
-1210 TCASEQVPELIAG
+1210 ACPSEQVPSLIEG

-1238 CIVSADREALPALVE
+1238 CIVSADRNALPGLVE
-1253 RCAARGIECTVLAV
+1253 RCTARGIECTVLAV

-1273 ALIAGARPAYQRVLE
+1273 ELIGAARPAYDQVLR
-1288 GFAFRAPT
+1288 GLAFRAPA
-1296 VRLVSTI
+1296 VRLISTI
-1303 DAKEYGGRPPRDY
+1303 DAADYGDRPLREY

-1329 LRLALAEAHRL
+1329 LRQAIGEAHRQ
-1340 GARLFIE
+1340 GARIFIE

-1356 FTREILKGQS
+1356 FTREILKGKQ

-1379 MEQFKRVIGYSYVN
+1379 MEQFKRVVGYSFVN
-1393 GVGQLSADAVGGEA
+1393 GVGQLSEDA
-1407 GVEQVLLGL
+1407 GVATAEVEQALLEL
-1416 PLDGVLEP
+1416 PLEGVLEP

-1438 GVDASVAR
+1438 GVDASMAQ
-1446 PENLVTLEAIISL
+1446 PENLQTFDAIVAL
-1459 VEQLRTGQSATGLA
+1459 VEQLRTGQA
-1473 APASREAPAAA
+1473 AVANAPAATKA
-1484 PVTAPAPAA
+1484 TPAEPSPAS
-1493 QPVTTVQKSIALEEE
+1493 QVTTVQKSIALEEE

-1528 EMDLDLEAD
+1528 EMNLDLEADLGIDTVKQVDIFARTREHFGVTRDPNRALRDFNTLQKVIEHIVERIITTGGASAAATAPAPAPAPVAARPAPAAPAPAAPAPVPAAPVTPTSTIAASLDLFEQVREVLMRNVVEKTGYPEDMLELDLDLEAD

-1549 ARTREAFGVSRD
+1549 ARTREAFGVTRD
-1561 PNRALRDFN
+1561 PSRALR
-1570 TLRKVIEHIVERVL
+1570 E
-1584 ATQGGAAAAPAKAAA
+1584 
-1599 PAPAAAAPAPVKA
+1599 
-1612 AAPAPAPAAPAPAAP
+1612 
-1627 APLVASSVPSVPTA
+1627 
-1641 LAASL
+1641 
-1646 NLFEQ
+1646 
-1651 VREVLIRTVV
+1651 
-1661 AKTGYPEDM
+1661 
-1670 LEMDLDLEAD
+1670 
-1680 LGIDTVKQVDIFART
+1680 
-1695 REAFG
+1695 
-1700 VSRDP
+1700 
-1705 NRALRDFN
+1705 FN

-1723 ERAQHASP
+1723 ERAQGAGT
-1731 PAAAAPAPA
+1731 PAAAATPARAAAPAPVA
-1740 ATASASAAL
+1740 EQPA
-1749 ARAAVPVT
+1749 
-1757 GSEESTKRA
+1757 KRS
-1766 GGGGGPRSVRDAL
+1766 GGGGPRSVRDTL

-1784 RQVGVKQDEL
+1784 RQAAGMKDGEL
-1794 RRLGEAMSSRVGVAA
+1794 RKLAEAMSSRLGTAA
-1809 PDMGQVRTL
+1809 PETESVRTL
-1818 GELVQHLVKDR
+1818 SELAQQIVKGR

>member
-10 GCVLPNAHRVSD
+10 GCVLPNALRVSD
-22 FWTSI
+22 FWASV
-27 STGRISLAKVPARAW
+27 STGRVSLSKVPARAW
-42 DHSLYFSPDRTMP
+42 DHSLYYHPDRTRP
-55 DRAHADVGGFIN
+55 DRAHAELGGFIH

-77 VPPADAQ
+77 VTPADAQ
-84 NVHPMQWMVLE
+84 QVNPFQWMILE
-95 AGTQALSEVRVLP
+95 AGTQALSEVRVIP
-108 RETTG
+108 RDTTG

-136 LDAVRTTDEFRA
+136 LDAVRATDEFRA
-148 LPLTRQQEVLEI
+148 LPTTRQQEVLEV
-160 TAQRLRGR
+160 TAQRLRAR

-178 GSSASVAVGRINMQ
+178 GSSASVAVGRINMH

-207 SALAALDLA
+207 SSLAALDIA

-233 SELLTPLEFIAF
+233 SEMLTPLEFIAF
-245 SKLGGLSYKGH
+245 SKLGGLSVKGQ
-256 VRPFSDDS
+256 VRPFSDEC
-264 DGTLLGEGVSLF
+264 DGTLLGEGVSLL

-291 YAVLRGIG
+291 YAVLRGVG

-323 AIEDSGVDPTS
+323 AIEDAGVEPDS
-334 VQYVE
+334 IQYVE
-339 CHATGTQVGDASE
+339 CHATGTPVGDVSE
-352 VQALASIYS
+352 VQALASVYGSAPS
-361 GAPGSI
+361 GAI

-389 KAVLSLHHGQI
+389 KAVLALHHGQI

-411 KLELERTPFFVPRK
+411 KLELERTPFYVPRK
-425 AQPFRPGTTPLAAV
+425 AQPFRPGTTPRAAV
-439 SSFSFGGNNYHA
+439 SSFSFGGNNFHA
-451 VLEAYRPGH
+451 VLEAYRPG
-460 GRAPLPRRHQA
+460 GERIKTPSRRRQE

-482 FPGAPSVEAL
+482 FPGAPNVETL
-492 WKRLLEGH
+492 WKKLLEGH

-505 VPPERWKAER
+505 VPKDRWKVER
-515 YSHPDRKDRTYTKL
+515 YTHPDRKDRTYTKL
-529 GCWLENLP
+529 GCWLDQLP
-537 SPTLEMRIPP
+537 SPTMEMRIPP

-573 VADKWNRERV
+573 VPDKWNRDRV

-607 FARELRETLEKSG
+607 FAKELRETLEKSG
-620 MPEWMRNVIL
+620 LPENLRLAIL
-630 KGAEERYKAG
+630 DNAEERYKAG

-683 ALHAA
+683 ALHASW
-688 AKLLNHRQADV
+688 KMLQHREADV

-705 WADMS
+705 WTDMS
-710 PEFFVAGCRFNALSS
+710 PEFFIAGCRFNALSS
-725 RGSSPF
+725 KGSRPF
-731 SANADGFVPGE
+731 NANADGFVPGE
-742 GAGVLVLKRL
+742 GAGILVLKRL
-752 SDAERDGDRI
+752 SDAEKDKDRI
-762 HSVIRAIA
+762 HAVIRSIA

-803 TSVDY
+803 ASVDY

-819 DVVETKSTHNAYG
+819 DVVETKSTHNAYYG
-832 EGRTRPLLIGSV
+832 EGRPRPILIGSV

-859 MIKVTRAMQEHL
+859 MIKVARSMQEGL
-871 LPRSLKS
+871 IPRSLKS

-886 QGLEVVTEQ
+886 QGVEVVTDN
-895 REWPVPMGGGPR
+895 REWPAPPSGTPR

-920 FHAILEEYKAPA
+920 FHAIMEEYRAP
-932 PRPSVKEPEPGKKE
+932 PSRPE
-946 SVKKEAGPV
+946 
-955 REAAPMKKEEAA
+955 
-967 VKKEGEP
+967 
-974 VKKESEPADAEPRLI
+974 KKESEPADGEPKLI

-1001 QLDRVCEA
+1001 QLSALCEQQ
-1009 TGALEDTRRVP
+1009 GPLEDTRRTP
-1020 AGPYRVAV
+1020 EGPWRVAV
-1028 TARTREELRKKRDF
+1028 TARNREELRKKRDF
-1042 LRKAVETGGDMEFL
+1042 LRKAVETGGDLEPL

-1063 AGPDAPLRGAPVAIT
+1063 AGPDSPLRGAKVAIT

-1097 PVVQATL
+1097 PVVARTL
-1104 DEADRVYLHLTGRT
+1104 EEADRVYLRLTGRT
-1118 LTSSFYTEDA
+1118 LTGSFYTEDA
-1128 KSYRQNDEDIHAAVF
+1128 KNYRQNDEDIHAAVF

-1153 RAHGIRAD
+1153 VAHGIHAD
-1161 VLVGQSAGELA
+1161 LLIGQSAGELA
-1172 ALVAAGTLTLEEG
+1172 ALVAAGSLTLEEG
-1185 LRAIHSRTMAV
+1185 LRAIHSRTVAV
-1196 LEMPTVDPGQMAAL
+1196 LEMPTEDPGQMAAL
-1210 TCASEQVPELIAG
+1210 ACASELVPELIAG

-1238 CIVSADREALPALVE
+1238 CIVSADRRALPVLVE
-1253 RCAARGIECTVLAV
+1253 RCTARGIECTVLAV

-1273 ALIAGARPAYQRVLE
+1273 ELIGAARPAYQRVLDE
-1288 GFAFRAPT
+1288 LSFRAPS
-1296 VRLVSTI
+1296 VRLISTI
-1303 DAKEYGGRPPRDY
+1303 DAADYGNRPLREYPV
-1316 PAFLTSQF
+1316 FLTSQF

-1329 LRLALAEAHRL
+1329 LRQAIGEAHHQ
-1340 GARLFIE
+1340 GARIFIE

-1356 FTREILKGQS
+1356 FTREILKGQQ

-1379 MEQFKRVIGYSYVN
+1379 MEQFKRVVGYSFVN
-1393 GVGQLSADAVGGEA
+1393 GVGQLSADAGTE
-1407 GVEQVLLGL
+1407 VEQLLLQL
-1416 PLDGVLEP
+1416 PLEGLLEP

-1429 VAIALGREF
+1429 VAIALGNEF
-1438 GVDASVAR
+1438 GVDASVAQ
-1446 PENLVTLEAIISL
+1446 PENLRTFEAIIAL
-1459 VEQLRTGQSATGLA
+1459 VEQLRTGQAATGTVAASAAKAPPA
-1473 APASREAPAAA
+1473 APKAPPAPA
-1484 PVTAPAPAA
+1484 APAA
-1493 QPVTTVQKSIALEEE
+1493 QPETTVLKSIALESE
-1508 VRRVLLDTVVAKT
+1508 VRRVLMDTVVAKT

-1528 EMDLDLEAD
+1528 ELDLDLEAD

-1570 TLRKVIEHIVERVL
+1570 TLRKVIDHIVERVL
-1584 ATQGGAAAAPAKAAA
+1584 SASGASA
-1599 PAPAAAAPAPVKA
+1599 PAPAAAAPAP
-1612 AAPAPAPAAPAPAAP
+1612 APAARPTPPPVAAQAPVAPPAPVVPAASNP
-1627 APLVASSVPSVPTA
+1627 AVPTA
-1641 LAASL
+1641 IAASL
-1646 NLFEQ
+1646 NLTAQ
-1651 VREVLIRTVV
+1651 VREVLMRNVV
-1661 AKTGYPEDM
+1661 EKTGYPEDM
-1670 LEMDLDLEAD
+1670 LELDLDLEAD

-1705 NRALRDFN
+1705 NRALREFN
-1713 TLRKVIEHIV
+1713 TLRKVIDHIV
-1723 ERAQHASP
+1723 ERAQSTGAAPSATATTTAAS
-1731 PAAAAPAPA
+1731 ALASAVAAAPPPA
-1740 ATASASAAL
+1740 
-1749 ARAAVPVT
+1749 
-1757 GSEESTKRA
+1757 EEPSKRS
-1766 GGGGGPRSVRDAL
+1766 GGGGPRSVRDAL
-1779 LAMDL
+1779 LSMDL
-1784 RQVGVKQDEL
+1784 RQAGVKNEEL
-1794 RRLGEAMSSRVGVAA
+1794 RKLGEAMSSHLGVAA
-1809 PDMGQVRTL
+1809 PDTGKVRSL
-1818 GELVQHLVKDR
+1818 GELVQHLIKDR

>member
-10 GCVLPNAHRVSD
+10 GCVLPNALRVSD
-22 FWTSI
+22 FWASI
-27 STGRISLAKVPARAW
+27 STGKVSLSKVPARAW
-42 DHSLYFSPDRTMP
+42 DHSLYYHPDRTMP
-55 DRAHADVGGFIN
+55 DRAHAELGGFIH

-77 VPPADAQ
+77 VTPADAQ
-84 NVHPMQWMVLE
+84 QVNPFQWMVLE
-95 AGTQALSEVRVLP
+95 AGTQALSAVKVLP
-108 RETTG
+108 KDTTG

-136 LDAVRTTDEFRA
+136 LDAVRATDEFRA
-148 LPLTRQQEVLEI
+148 LPTTRQQEVLEV
-160 TAQRLRGR
+160 TAQRLRAR

-207 SALAALDLA
+207 SSLAALDLA

-233 SELLTPLEFIAF
+233 SEMLTPLEFIAF
-245 SKLGGLSYKGH
+245 SKLGGLSVKGH
-256 VRPFSDDS
+256 VRPFSDEC

-323 AIEDSGVDPTS
+323 AIEDAGVEPDS
-334 VQYVE
+334 IQYVE
-339 CHATGTQVGDASE
+339 CHATGTPVGDVSE
-352 VQALASIYS
+352 VQALASVYS
-361 GAPGSI
+361 GAHGSI

-411 KLELERTPFFVPRK
+411 KLELDRTPFHVPRM
-425 AQPFRPGTTPLAAV
+425 AQPFRPGTTPRAAV
-439 SSFSFGGNNYHA
+439 SSFSFGGNNFHA
-451 VLEAYRPGH
+451 VLEAYRPG
-460 GRAPLPRRHQA
+460 GERRSAPRRRQD

-482 FPGAPSVEAL
+482 FPGAANVETL
-492 WKRLLEGH
+492 WKKLLEGH

-505 VPPERWKAER
+505 VPKDRWKVER
-515 YSHPDRKDRTYTKL
+515 YFHPDRKDRTYTKI
-529 GCWLENLP
+529 GCWLDALP
-537 SPTLEMRIPP
+537 SPTMEMRIPP

-573 VADKWNRERV
+573 SPDKWNRDRV

-598 ADTRVRWAE
+598 ADSRVRWAE
-607 FARELRETLEKSG
+607 FSKELRDTLEKSG
-620 MPEWMRNVIL
+620 LPEELRGAILRN
-630 KGAEERYKAG
+630 AEERYKAG

-688 AKLLNHRQADV
+688 WKMLQHREADI

-710 PEFFVAGCRFNALSS
+710 PEFFIAGCRFNALSAK
-725 RGSSPF
+725 GSTPF
-731 SANADGFVPGE
+731 SAKAEGFVPGE
-742 GAGVLVLKRL
+742 GAGILVLKRL
-752 SDAERDGDRI
+752 SEAEKDKDRI
-762 HSVIRAIA
+762 HAVIRSIA

-819 DVVETKSTHNAYG
+819 DVVETKSTHNAYS
-832 EGRTRPLLIGSV
+832 EGRTRPILIGSV

-851 NAAAGVAG
+851 NAGAGVAG
-859 MIKVTRAMQEHL
+859 MIKVTRAMQEGL
-871 LPRSLKS
+871 IPRSLKS

-886 QGLEVVTEQ
+886 QGVEVVTDN
-895 REWPVPMGGGPR
+895 REWPAPAGGAPR

-920 FHAILEEYKAPA
+920 FHTILEEYKAP
-932 PRPSVKEPEPGKKE
+932 PSRPE
-946 SVKKEAGPV
+946 
-955 REAAPMKKEEAA
+955 
-967 VKKEGEP
+967 
-974 VKKESEPADAEPRLI
+974 KKESEPADGEPKLV
-989 AVAGADARACLE
+989 AVAGADARACLT
-1001 QLDRVCEA
+1001 QLDALCEQQ
-1009 TGALEDTRRVP
+1009 GPLEDTRRTP
-1020 AGPYRVAV
+1020 EGPWRVAI

-1042 LRKAVETGGDMEFL
+1042 LRKAVESGGDLEPL

-1063 AGPDAPLRGAPVAIT
+1063 AGPDAPLRGAKVAVT

-1097 PVVQATL
+1097 PVVARTL
-1104 DEADRVYLHLTGRT
+1104 EEADRVYLRLTGRT
-1118 LTSSFYTEDA
+1118 LTGSFYTEDP
-1128 KSYRQNDEDIHAAVF
+1128 KNYRQNDEDIHAAVF

-1153 RAHGIRAD
+1153 AAHGIHAD
-1161 VLVGQSAGELA
+1161 LLIGQSAGELA
-1172 ALVAAGTLTLEEG
+1172 ALVAAGSLSLEDG
-1185 LRAIHSRTMAV
+1185 LHAIHSRTVAV
-1196 LEMPTVDPGQMAAL
+1196 LEMPTEDPGQMAAL
-1210 TCASEQVPELIAG
+1210 ACASEQVPELLAG

-1238 CIVSADREALPALVE
+1238 CIVSADRHALPGLVE
-1253 RCAARGIECTVLAV
+1253 RCTARGIECNVLAV

-1273 ALIAGARPAYQRVLE
+1273 ELIGKARPAYQRVLD
-1288 GFAFRAPT
+1288 GLTFHKPA
-1296 VRLVSTI
+1296 VRLISTI
-1303 DAKEYGGRPPRDY
+1303 DAADYGNRPLREYPS
-1316 PAFLTSQF
+1316 FLTSQF

-1329 LRLALAEAHRL
+1329 LRQALGEAHRQ
-1340 GARLFIE
+1340 GARIFIE

-1356 FTREILKGQS
+1356 FTREILKGQQ

-1379 MEQFKRVIGYSYVN
+1379 MEQFKRVVGYSFVN
-1393 GVGQLSADAVGGEA
+1393 GVGQLSADGA
-1407 GVEQVLLGL
+1407 GAEVEQVLLQL

-1438 GVDASVAR
+1438 GVDASVAQ
-1446 PENLVTLEAIISL
+1446 PENLRTFEAIIAL
-1459 VEQLRTGQSATGLA
+1459 VEQLRTGQAATGT
-1473 APASREAPAAA
+1473 AAA
-1484 PVTAPAPAA
+1484 AAKAPPPPPAPAPSAS
-1493 QPVTTVQKSIALEEE
+1493 QPETTVLKSIALEQE
-1508 VRRVLLDTVVAKT
+1508 VRRVLLDTVVAKTGYPEDMLEMDLDLEADLGIDTVKQVDIFARTREHFGVSRDPNRALRDFNTLRKVIDHIVERIIAAGGASAPASAPAPAARPAPAAPPPAAVQAPVVPATPVVSAASNPAVPTAIAASLNLAASVREVLLRNVVEKT

-1561 PNRALRDFN
+1561 PNRALREFN
-1570 TLRKVIEHIVERVL
+1570 TLRKVI
-1584 ATQGGAAAAPAKAAA
+1584 
-1599 PAPAAAAPAPVKA
+1599 
-1612 AAPAPAPAAPAPAAP
+1612 
-1627 APLVASSVPSVPTA
+1627 
-1641 LAASL
+1641 
-1646 NLFEQ
+1646 
-1651 VREVLIRTVV
+1651 
-1661 AKTGYPEDM
+1661 D
-1670 LEMDLDLEAD
+1670 
-1680 LGIDTVKQVDIFART
+1680 
-1695 REAFG
+1695 
-1700 VSRDP
+1700 
-1705 NRALRDFN
+1705 
-1713 TLRKVIEHIV
+1713 HIV
-1723 ERAQHASP
+1723 ERAQSTGAVPPATSALASAAAAAP
-1731 PAAAAPAPA
+1731 PAAAA
-1740 ATASASAAL
+1740 
-1749 ARAAVPVT
+1749 
-1757 GSEESTKRA
+1757 EEPSKRS
-1766 GGGGGPRSVRDAL
+1766 GGGGPRSVRDAL

-1784 RQVGVKQDEL
+1784 RQVGAKDGEL
-1794 RRLGEAMSSRVGVAA
+1794 RKLGEAMSTRLGVSA
-1809 PDMGQVRTL
+1809 PDTGKVRTL
-1818 GELVQHLVKDR
+1818 GELVQQLIKDR

>member
-10 GCVLPNAHRVSD
+10 GCVLPNALRVAD
-22 FWTSI
+22 FWASI
-27 STGRISLAKVPARAW
+27 STGRVSLTKVPSRAW
-42 DHSLYFSPDRTMP
+42 DHSLYFHPDRTMP
-55 DRAHADVGGFIN
+55 DRAHAELGGFIH

-77 VPPADAQ
+77 VTPADAQ
-84 NVHPMQWMVLE
+84 QVNPFQWMILE

-108 RETTG
+108 RDTTG
-113 ILLGATSLGWQ
+113 IILGATSLGWQ
-124 RDSGMHIRLEDM
+124 RDSGMHVRLEDM
-136 LDAVRTTDEFRA
+136 LDAVRATDEFRA
-148 LPLTRQQEVLEI
+148 LPGTRQQEVLEV
-160 TAQRLRGR
+160 TAQRLRSR

-207 SALAALDLA
+207 SSLAALDLA

-233 SELLTPLEFIAF
+233 SEMLTPLEFIAF
-245 SKLGGLSYKGH
+245 SKLGGLSHKGH
-256 VRPFSDDS
+256 VRPFSDEC
-264 DGTLLGEGVSLF
+264 DGTLLGEGVTLF

-291 YAVLRGIG
+291 YAVLRGVG

-323 AIEDSGVDPTS
+323 AVEDAGVEPDS
-334 VQYVE
+334 IQYVE
-339 CHATGTQVGDASE
+339 CHATGTPVGDVSE
-352 VQALASIYS
+352 VQALASVYT
-361 GAPGSI
+361 GAAGSI

-380 AGAGAAGLL
+380 AGAGGAGLL
-389 KAVLSLHHGQI
+389 KAVLALHHGQI
-400 PPQPGVERVNP
+400 PPQPGVERINP
-411 KLELERTPFFVPRK
+411 KLELERTPFFIPRK
-425 AQPFRPGTTPLAAV
+425 AQPFRPGALPRAAV
-439 SSFSFGGNNYHA
+439 SSFSFGGNNFHA
-451 VLEAYRPGH
+451 VLEAWQPGGERKSTRRRPQ
-460 GRAPLPRRHQA
+460 P
-471 EPLAII
+471 EPLAIV

-482 FPGAPSVEAL
+482 FPGAPNVESL

-505 VPPERWKAER
+505 VPKDRWKVER
-515 YSHPDRKDRTYTKL
+515 YHHPDRKDRTYTKL
-529 GCWLENLP
+529 GCWLDELP
-537 SPTLEMRIPP
+537 TPTMEMRIPP

-558 VTLLSAEQA
+558 VALLSTEQA

-573 VADKWNRERV
+573 SPDKWDRDRV

-620 MPEWMRNVIL
+620 LPEELRGAILRN
-630 KGAEERYKAG
+630 AEERYKAG

-653 GSLNAGRISSL
+653 GSLNAGRISAL

-683 ALHAA
+683 ALHGAW
-688 AKLLNHRQADV
+688 KLLQHREADV

-710 PEFFVAGCRFNALSS
+710 PEFYIAGCRFNALSAK
-725 RGSSPF
+725 GSQPF
-731 SANADGFVPGE
+731 NAQADGFVPGE
-742 GAGVLVLKRL
+742 GAGILVVKRL
-752 SDAERDGDRI
+752 SDAERDKDRI
-762 HSVIRAIA
+762 HSVIRSVA

-779 VLPPSEMGETLAM
+779 VLPPSEIGETLAM
-792 RRALTAANVPP
+792 RRALSAANVPP
-803 TSVDY
+803 ASVDY

-819 DVVETKSTHNAYG
+819 DVVETKSTHNAYS
-832 EGRTRPLLIGSV
+832 EGRTRPILIGSV

-851 NAAAGVAG
+851 NAAAGAAG
-859 MIKVTRAMQEHL
+859 MIKVTRAMQERVI
-871 LPRSLKS
+871 PRSLKS

-886 QGLEVVTEQ
+886 QGIEVVTDN
-895 REWPVPMGGGPR
+895 REWPAPAGGAPR

-920 FHAILEEYKAPA
+920 FHAILEEYKGP
-932 PRPSVKEPEPGKKE
+932 PSRPG
-946 SVKKEAGPV
+946 
-955 REAAPMKKEEAA
+955 
-967 VKKEGEP
+967 KKEGEP
-974 VKKESEPADAEPRLI
+974 AEGDPKLV
-989 AVAGADARACLE
+989 AVAGADLGACLE
-1001 QLDRVCEA
+1001 QLHALCEQQ
-1009 TGALEDTRRVP
+1009 GPVEDTRHTP
-1020 AGPYRVAV
+1020 EGPWRVAI

-1042 LRKAVETGGDMEFL
+1042 LRKTVEAGGDPEPL
-1056 GQSGIFA
+1056 SQSGIFA
-1063 AGPDAPLRGAPVAIT
+1063 AGPDAPMRGAKVAIT

-1097 PVVQATL
+1097 PVVARTL
-1104 DEADRVYLHLTGRT
+1104 EEADRVYLRLTGRT

-1153 RAHGIRAD
+1153 VSHGIHAD
-1161 VLVGQSAGELA
+1161 VLIGQSAGELA
-1172 ALVAAGTLTLEEG
+1172 ALVAAGSLTLEEG
-1185 LRAIHSRTMAV
+1185 LRAIHSRTVAV
-1196 LEMPTVDPGQMAAL
+1196 LEMPTEDPGQMAAL
-1210 TCASEQVPELIAG
+1210 ACPSEEVPSLIEG

-1238 CIVSADREALPALVE
+1238 CIVSLDRNALPGLVE
-1253 RCAARGIECTVLAV
+1253 RCTAQGIECTVLAV

-1273 ALIAGARPAYQRVLE
+1273 ELIGAARPAYQQVLE
-1288 GFAFRAPT
+1288 GLAFRAPS
-1296 VRLVSTI
+1296 VRLISTI
-1303 DAKEYGGRPPRDY
+1303 DAAEYGDRPLREY

-1329 LRLALAEAHRL
+1329 LRQAIGEAHQQ
-1340 GARLFIE
+1340 GARIFIE

-1356 FTREILKGQS
+1356 FTREILKGKQ

-1379 MEQFKRVIGYSYVN
+1379 MEQFKRVVGYSFVN
-1393 GVGQLSADAVGGEA
+1393 GVGQLSEDAGAATAE
-1407 GVEQVLLGL
+1407 VEQALLQL
-1416 PLDGVLEP
+1416 PLEGVLEP

-1438 GVDASVAR
+1438 GVDASMAQ
-1446 PENLVTLEAIISL
+1446 PENLRTFDAIVAL
-1459 VEQLRTGQSATGLA
+1459 VEQLRTGQAAAPSATKA
-1473 APASREAPAAA
+1473 PAAEPAPAS
-1484 PVTAPAPAA
+1484 
-1493 QPVTTVQKSIALEEE
+1493 QVTTVQKSIALEEE

-1528 EMDLDLEAD
+1528 EMNLDLEADLGIDTVKQVDIFARTREHFGVTRDPNRALRDFNTLQKVIEHIVERIITTGGGASAAATAPAPAPAPVAARPAPAAPAPAAPAPAPAPAAPVMPTSTIAASLDLFEQVREILLRNVVEKTGYPEDMLELDLDLEAD

-1549 ARTREAFGVSRD
+1549 ARTREAFGVTRD
-1561 PNRALRDFN
+1561 P
-1570 TLRKVIEHIVERVL
+1570 
-1584 ATQGGAAAAPAKAAA
+1584 
-1599 PAPAAAAPAPVKA
+1599 
-1612 AAPAPAPAAPAPAAP
+1612 
-1627 APLVASSVPSVPTA
+1627 S
-1641 LAASL
+1641 
-1646 NLFEQ
+1646 
-1651 VREVLIRTVV
+1651 
-1661 AKTGYPEDM
+1661 
-1670 LEMDLDLEAD
+1670 
-1680 LGIDTVKQVDIFART
+1680 
-1695 REAFG
+1695 
-1700 VSRDP
+1700 
-1705 NRALRDFN
+1705 RALRDFN

-1723 ERAQHASP
+1723 ERAQQQGVGSASAASAP
-1731 PAAAAPAPA
+1731 VRAAAPAPVPEQP
-1740 ATASASAAL
+1740 
-1749 ARAAVPVT
+1749 ARR
-1757 GSEESTKRA
+1757 S
-1766 GGGGGPRSVRDAL
+1766 GGGGPRSVRDTL

-1784 RQVGVKQDEL
+1784 RQAGVKDGEL
-1794 RRLGEAMSSRVGVAA
+1794 RKLAEAMSSRLGTAT
-1809 PDMGQVRTL
+1809 PETEPVRTL
-1818 GELVQHLVKDR
+1818 SELAQQIVKGR

>member
-22 FWTSI
+22 FWSSI
-27 STGRISLAKVPARAW
+27 STGRISLTKVPPRAW

-55 DRAHADVGGFIN
+55 DRAHADVGGFIS

-77 VPPADAQ
+77 VTPADAQ
-84 NVHPMQWMVLE
+84 QVNPMQWMVLE

-113 ILLGATSLGWQ
+113 ILLGATTLGWQ

-148 LPLTRQQEVLEI
+148 LPLTRQQEVLEV
-160 TAQRLRGR
+160 TAQRLRAR

-233 SELLTPLEFIAF
+233 SEMLTPLEFIAF
-245 SKLGGLSYKGH
+245 SKLGGLSHKGH

-323 AIEDSGVDPTS
+323 AIDDAGVDPAS

-352 VQALASIYS
+352 IQALASIYA

-380 AGAGAAGLL
+380 AGAGAVGLL

-411 KLELERTPFFVPRK
+411 RLELERTPFFVPRK
-425 AQPFRPGTTPLAAV
+425 AQPFRPGSTPLASV
-439 SSFSFGGNNYHA
+439 SSFSFGGNNYHT

-460 GRAPLPRRHQA
+460 GRTPLPRKHKT

-482 FPGAPSVEAL
+482 FPGAPTVEAL
-492 WKRLLEGH
+492 WQRLLEGH

-505 VPPERWKAER
+505 VPAERWKSER

-573 VADKWNRERV
+573 SSEKWDRSRV
-583 ALALGF
+583 SLALGF

-598 ADTRVRWAE
+598 ADTRVRWTE
-607 FARELRETLEKSG
+607 FARELRETMEKSG
-620 MPEWMRNVIL
+620 LPEWMRTVIL
-630 KGAEERYKAG
+630 RGAEERYKAG

-688 AKLLNHRQADV
+688 SKLLNHREADV

-710 PEFFVAGCRFNALSS
+710 PEFFIAGCRFNALSA

-742 GAGVLVLKRL
+742 GAGILVLKRL

-792 RRALTAANVPP
+792 RRALAAANVPP

-851 NAAAGVAG
+851 NAAAGAAG

-886 QGLEVVTEQ
+886 QGLEVVSEQ
-895 REWPVPMGGGPR
+895 REWPPPVGGGPR

-920 FHAILEEYKAPA
+920 FHAILEEYKAPE
-932 PRPSVKEPEPGKKE
+932 PKPTVKEPEPM
-946 SVKKEAGPV
+946 KKEA
-955 REAAPMKKEEAA
+955 
-967 VKKEGEP
+967 EP
-974 VKKESEPADAEPRLI
+974 PADAEPRLI
-989 AVAGADARACLE
+989 AVAGADVRACLE
-1001 QLDRVCEA
+1001 QVDRLCEG
-1009 TGALEDTRRVP
+1009 TGPLEDTRQV
-1020 AGPYRVAV
+1020 AGGGWRVAL

-1042 LRKAVETGGDMEFL
+1042 LRKAVETGGDMDFL

-1118 LTSSFYTEDA
+1118 LTSGFYAEDA
-1128 KSYRQNDEDIHAAVF
+1128 KAYRQNDEDIHAAVF

-1153 RAHGIRAD
+1153 R
-1161 VLVGQSAGELA
+1161 
-1172 ALVAAGTLTLEEG
+1172 
-1185 LRAIHSRTMAV
+1185 
-1196 LEMPTVDPGQMAAL
+1196 
-1210 TCASEQVPELIAG
+1210 
-1223 LPGYATLAADNGPRA
+1223 
-1238 CIVSADREALPALVE
+1238 
-1253 RCAARGIECTVLAV
+1253 
-1267 SHGYHS
+1267 
-1273 ALIAGARPAYQRVLE
+1273 
-1288 GFAFRAPT
+1288 
-1296 VRLVSTI
+1296 
-1303 DAKEYGGRPPRDY
+1303 
-1316 PAFLTSQF
+1316 
-1324 VEPVR
+1324 
-1329 LRLALAEAHRL
+1329 
-1340 GARLFIE
+1340 
-1347 AGPKWSLTQ
+1347 
-1356 FTREILKGQS
+1356 
-1366 HGAIA
+1366 
-1371 SIHPKVGD
+1371 
-1379 MEQFKRVIGYSYVN
+1379 
-1393 GVGQLSADAVGGEA
+1393 
-1407 GVEQVLLGL
+1407 
-1416 PLDGVLEP
+1416 
-1424 ATALK
+1424 
-1429 VAIALGREF
+1429 
-1438 GVDASVAR
+1438 
-1446 PENLVTLEAIISL
+1446 
-1459 VEQLRTGQSATGLA
+1459 
-1473 APASREAPAAA
+1473 
-1484 PVTAPAPAA
+1484 
-1493 QPVTTVQKSIALEEE
+1493 
-1508 VRRVLLDTVVAKT
+1508 
-1521 GYPEDML
+1521 
-1528 EMDLDLEAD
+1528 
-1537 LGIDTV
+1537 
-1543 KQVDIF
+1543 
-1549 ARTREAFGVSRD
+1549 
-1561 PNRALRDFN
+1561 
-1570 TLRKVIEHIVERVL
+1570 
-1584 ATQGGAAAAPAKAAA
+1584 
-1599 PAPAAAAPAPVKA
+1599 
-1612 AAPAPAPAAPAPAAP
+1612 
-1627 APLVASSVPSVPTA
+1627 
-1641 LAASL
+1641 
-1646 NLFEQ
+1646 
-1651 VREVLIRTVV
+1651 
-1661 AKTGYPEDM
+1661 
-1670 LEMDLDLEAD
+1670 
-1680 LGIDTVKQVDIFART
+1680 
-1695 REAFG
+1695 
-1700 VSRDP
+1700 
-1705 NRALRDFN
+1705 
-1713 TLRKVIEHIV
+1713 
-1723 ERAQHASP
+1723 
-1731 PAAAAPAPA
+1731 
-1740 ATASASAAL
+1740 
-1749 ARAAVPVT
+1749 
-1757 GSEESTKRA
+1757 
-1766 GGGGGPRSVRDAL
+1766 
-1779 LAMDL
+1779 
-1784 RQVGVKQDEL
+1784 
-1794 RRLGEAMSSRVGVAA
+1794 
-1809 PDMGQVRTL
+1809 
-1818 GELVQHLVKDR
+1818 